1 MDRLDRK
8 GRTVWALYAGRTPRL
23 RQPRLLGLPRLKLL
37 RVGRF
42 LLSFSLPFLGLLI
55 WVRWV
60 SASLT
65 QPLQIVVS
73 GWF

>member
-1 MDRLDRK
+1 
-8 GRTVWALYAGRTPRL
+8 
-23 RQPRLLGLPRLKLL
+23 
-37 RVGRF
+37 VGRF